1 MLAVF
6 LGCLARVVFGML
18 MVAVRCV
25 CMVSRLFVLA
35 GFVVLRRF
43 LVMARGSL
51 VVFGGFAMV
60 LCGFFGHG

>member
-6 LGCLARVVFGML
+6 FRCLARVVRSLL

-25 CMVSRLFVLA
+25 CMMTSLFVLA

-60 LCGFFGHG
+60 LCCFFGHL